1 LTGEGVGAPRSGRRF
16 AVPTRVAHLTPAERV
31 ARGRA
36 ARTEVPRRSHASFEP
51 APHRPDPVAL
61 LEQQAETR
69 LPELV
74 PIRYGRMLVSP
85 FTFYRGAALIMASDL
100 AATPRSGLTVQ
111 CCGDAHLGNFGAFA
125 SRDRRL
131 VFDINDFD
139 ETLPGPW
146 EWDVKRLAVSM
157 LIAAR
162 DNDFGVRDQQQI
174 VLETIRSYRQ
184 AMRRF
189 AAQRTLEVWHTHTD
203 VELLL
208 AQMRDRVGK
217 VERRNT
223 ARNIARA
230 RARDHLQAFS
240 KLTRERDGT
249 REIVSD
255 PPLIVPLR
263 DFERGEELRVRLD
276 GILRSYRRTMQH
288 DRRLLLD
295 QFRLVDVARKVVGVG
310 SVGTDAW
317 IALFV
322 GRDENDPLILQ
333 IKEARASVLEEFAG
347 ASVYRKAG
355 ERVVAGQRSIQATGD
370 IFLGWVTVARTLG
383 GGSRD
388 YYVRQL
394 RDWKGSANTE
404 EMRPVGM
411 TEYGRVCGDTLARA
425 HARSG
430 DRIAIAAYLGSGTAF
445 DQAVLA
451 FSEAY
456 AAQNARDYA
465 AFEAAVSAGRVRALP
480 GL

>member
-1 LTGEGVGAPRSGRRF
+1 
-16 AVPTRVAHLTPAERV
+16 
-31 ARGRA
+31 
-36 ARTEVPRRSHASFEP
+36 
-51 APHRPDPVAL
+51 
-61 LEQQAETR
+61 
-69 LPELV
+69 
-74 PIRYGRMLVSP
+74 M
-85 FTFYRGAALIMASDL
+85 
-100 AATPRSGLTVQ
+100 
-111 CCGDAHLGNFGAFA
+111 
-125 SRDRRL
+125 
-131 VFDINDFD
+131 
-139 ETLPGPW
+139 
-146 EWDVKRLAVSM
+146 KRLAASM

-162 DNDFGVRDQQQI
+162 DNEFGVRDQQLI
-174 VLETIRSYRQ
+174 VLETVRCYRE

-189 AAQRTLEVWHTHTD
+189 AAERTLEVWHTHTD
-203 VELLL
+203 VEVLLTE
-208 AQMRDRVGK
+208 MRDRVGK
-217 VERRNT
+217 VERRHT
-223 ARNIARA
+223 ARNIAKA
-230 RARDHLQAFS
+230 RTRDHLQAFS

-249 REIVSD
+249 RAIVSD

-263 DFERGEELRVRLD
+263 DMERGDELRGRLD
-276 GILRSYRRTMQH
+276 AVLRSYRRTMQH

-322 GRDENDPLILQ
+322 GRDERDPLILQ
-333 IKEARASVLEEFAG
+333 IKEAQASVLEEFAG

-370 IFLGWVTVARTLG
+370 MFLGWVTVDRTLG

-394 RDWKGSANTE
+394 RDWKGSANTD

-430 DRIAIAAYLGSGTAF
+430 DRIAIAAYLGSGSAF
-445 DQAVLA
+445 DRAVLA

-456 AAQNARDYA
+456 AEQNAHDHA
-465 AFEAAVSAGRVRALP
+465 ALAAAVSSGRVQAQT